1 MISVIKE
8 WFYLYHTDFF
18 HKFHAISVKFVKNCR
33 KCDIKCCI
41 SCNLRTFLPN
51 RKYRKYRVI
60 IVSKPKIS
68 CNIVWTLKKI
78 SLRGE
83 PDQNLWW
90 GDRNWFI
97 GPGWEMNSITK
108 SKTVIRCS
116 KYTGKSTMFTGGR
129 WPTRSPRWRQFFPIK
144 RKLNCWTPLLPR
156 PPVLLPGPGSRG
168 KPGQAKG
175 SPGMRQGASWSS
187 TSR

>member
-1 MISVIKE
+1 MWFSKYRWNIVIAFFLPILPIFTYKKLDIWKYPMISVIKE

-68 CNIVWTLKKI
+68 CNIVWTQKKDI
-78 SLRGE
+78 A
-83 PDQNLWW
+83 Q
-90 GDRNWFI
+90 
-97 GPGWEMNSITK
+97 GW
-108 SKTVIRCS
+108 
-116 KYTGKSTMFTGGR
+116 
-129 WPTRSPRWRQFFPIK
+129 SPRSDS
-144 RKLNCWTPLLPR
+144 
-156 PPVLLPGPGSRG
+156 PVLKGLKCRIILCDLKPNCCWFMKAGSRPVEG
-168 KPGQAKG
+168 YFEDVAKFLAMAPRILY
-175 SPGMRQGASWSS
+175 SCV
-187 TSR
+187 

>member
-68 CNIVWTLKKI
+68 CNIVWTLKKDI
-78 SLRGE
+78 VKGWL
-83 PDQNLWW
+83 
-90 GDRNWFI
+90 
-97 GPGWEMNSITK
+97 GPYFTK
-108 SKTVIRCS
+108 SWVPIS
-116 KYTGKSTMFTGGR
+116 KFMWQCYLLSIPTSQRRMSKLFVGG
-129 WPTRSPRWRQFFPIK
+129 SVDLCAF
-144 RKLNCWTPLLPR
+144 
-156 PPVLLPGPGSRG
+156 
-168 KPGQAKG
+168 
-175 SPGMRQGASWSS
+175 
-187 TSR
+187 